1 MKMAYVT
8 MDVANTTDTDL
19 TDAFVY
25 GTLGRIGTD
34 DNSGY
39 LIGSD
44 VLEGWWVP
52 ASGEPFYYDGS
63 DYTDSTNDNKHLFF
77 SDLKAGETR
86 TVHLAFAYVEQM
98 EEEAFLMFENR
109 GEDKEPLYVKLV
121 P

>member
-63 DYTDSTNDNKHLFF
+63 DYT
-77 SDLKAGETR
+77 E
-86 TVHLAFAYVEQM
+86 
-98 EEEAFLMFENR
+98 
-109 GEDKEPLYVKLV
+109 
-121 P
+121 